1 MLEVVTA
8 GESIVFV
15 VALAVMLLIGV
26 LELVGLGAGHVD
38 LDLDVDGAPDMLG
51 WLGIGRLPFLMLL
64 VVFLSCFGI
73 IGLVAQQASHD
84 LRGTLIDP
92 LLAVP
97 GAALLALPATGI
109 VGNLL
114 ARIMPRDHTT
124 AVDLDVLVGRR
135 GRIVT
140 GTASA
145 GCAARARVEDQH
157 GQAHYVMV
165 EPNTPDAALREGDTI
180 LLVRRE
186 GDTFHAIDPE
196 QLTLRP

>member
-1 MLEVVTA
+1 MLEVVGA
-8 GESIVFV
+8 SESIVFV

-38 LDLDVDGAPDMLG
+38 LDVDGGPDMLG
-51 WLGIGRLPFLMLL
+51 WLGVGRLPFLMLL

-109 VGNLL
+109 VANLL
-114 ARIMPRDHTT
+114 SRVMPRDHTT

-145 GCAARARVEDQH
+145 DCAARARVEDHH

-165 EPNTPDAALREGDTI
+165 EPNTPGAPLREGDTI

-186 GDTFHAIDPE
+186 GDTFRAIDPE